1 MRPVHKVL
9 IVEDTS
15 SDAELIEREIL
26 KTLKSCDFR
35 RVWTE
40 EGYLTAIREFRP
52 DIILSDYSMPGFDG
66 LMALKL
72 AKENIPHI
80 PFIIVTGSIN
90 EDVAVEC
97 MRSGAW
103 DYVIKEF
110 IKRLGQAVL
119 NVLEQARIRHE
130 KNHTQEALIA
140 SEERHRS
147 LFENNIA
154 MMLLID
160 AIDGSIIDANPAACH
175 YYGYDRDELKS
186 MKISQ
191 INILPEKEVFREL
204 EKARLQKRIQFH
216 FQHRLKDGS
225 VRDVEVYSSCIKVF
239 GKKVLHS
246 IIHDIT
252 SKKKLERDLIA
263 AKEKAEENDRLKTA
277 FLHNVSH
284 EIRTPLNA
292 IVGFSSFLNMPNLPD
307 EKRKEF
313 TDIIN
318 LSSEQLLSIIT
329 DIISVATLEAGQEKV
344 NKKETDINHAMLAVY
359 EQFCIKSLFPNISIN
374 YHSDIPDSAALVMT
388 DGVKLMQILTN
399 LVGNALKYTRKG
411 KVEFS
416 CSRIKNELYF
426 VIEDTGIG
434 IPKEMH
440 HKIFDRFWQVD
451 STVTREY
458 GGTGLGLSIT
468 RAYVELMG
476 GKIWLDSEPGKGSIF
491 YFTIPYEPVG
501 ITQRTET
508 PVTEII
514 LTGPPPGKT
523 ILIAEDENN
532 NYLLIR
538 ELLSDYG
545 LILVHAENGL
555 QAVDICKARS
565 DLDLVLMDIKMPVMD
580 GMEATQRIK
589 KTRPGLAVIAVTA
602 YAYDTDRKRLLDHGF
617 DDYIAKPLRREELVP
632 MLKRYLQG

>member
-617 DDYIAKPLRREELVP
+617 DDYISKPLRREELVP

>member
-239 GKKVLHS
+239 GKKGLHS

>member
-225 VRDVEVYSSCIKVF
+225 VRDAEVYSSRIKVF